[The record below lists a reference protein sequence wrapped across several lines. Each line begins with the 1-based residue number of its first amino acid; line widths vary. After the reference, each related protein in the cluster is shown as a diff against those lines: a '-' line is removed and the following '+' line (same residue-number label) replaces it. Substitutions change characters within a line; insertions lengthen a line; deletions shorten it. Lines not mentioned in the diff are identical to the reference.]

1 MAVINLKM
9 DGGPFGIIFWNE
21 SLYSKNVISRAKPV
35 VPVRHFHWAPKN
47 PGKLRSFI
55 PLRIKSP
62 FIGGPELSGNSWRI
76 FSTRR
81 LVCIRRIITF
91 QSKKLLKCTPTIF
104 IDGVK
109 WPYTF
114 ISPWNQWSYGPLLIY
129 NWFFGTHLHWSGLY
143 FFLWFLLMWEDRP
156 SLVNFPTTSP
166 QRATWKWSKLALT
179 CCVFYFVFLVS
190 LTSQLYRDYWWTLV
204 RIALKMNQWGF
215 PWNVS
220 QGLCFRCSLWKI
232 CRRSPHHPLQVLGSF
247 HRPKLQRTLPQTS
260 LGWFWTWDSF

>member
-1 MAVINLKM
+1 M
-9 DGGPFGIIFWNE
+9 P
-21 SLYSKNVISRAKPV
+21 
-35 VPVRHFHWAPKN
+35 
-47 PGKLRSFI
+47 
-55 PLRIKSP
+55 
-62 FIGGPELSGNSWRI
+62 LSGFPLLNHVNVWKKDVLGCPALLWINTALQVGPGRVPFRS
-76 FSTRR
+76 SG
-81 LVCIRRIITF
+81 LVVTP
-91 QSKKLLKCTPTIF
+91 SKIN
-104 IDGVK
+104 K
-109 WPYTF
+109 WVCLGG
-114 ISPWNQWSYGPLLIY
+114 ISPGNQWSYGPLLIY